1 MRYISAPRV
10 SPRFCGVPA
19 RWWSASH
26 ASLDA
31 QLLLFVFAMFDVKTS
46 SSAPLE
52 SGAQARGVTLA
63 SKEHSYTPIRTL
75 SASHR
80 GQILQHLLDLS
91 AHDRY
96 LRFGYPA
103 TDAQVQRYVEGL
115 DFTRDEVFG
124 IHGSQL
130 ELVAVA
136 HLAFDVAADKP
147 KAAEFG
153 VSVAGHCRGQRI
165 GARLFER
172 AVMHASN
179 EGVQTIYIHALSEN
193 VAMLKIAR
201 KAGATVQRWGS
212 ESEAYLTLP
221 VANLNSRLCAVWEDQ
236 IGEMDYRIK
245 AQAYQFQSFL
255 GQLQTRGPLPEAEPL
270 ESTE

>member
-1 MRYISAPRV
+1 MFDLKTPFSAPFGIELQ
-10 SPRFCGVPA
+10 PRE
-19 RWWSASH
+19 
-26 ASLDA
+26 
-31 QLLLFVFAMFDVKTS
+31 S
-46 SSAPLE
+46 SQPVQPTPE
-52 SGAQARGVTLA
+52 LA
-63 SKEHSYTPIRTL
+63 YTPIRTL

-80 GQILQHLLDLS
+80 AQILQHLLSLS
-91 AHDRY
+91 SHDRY

-103 TDAQVQRYVEGL
+103 SDAQVQRYVDGL
-115 DFTRDEVFG
+115 DFSRDEVFG

-136 HLAFDVAADKP
+136 HLAFDPAAEGKP
-147 KAAEFG
+147 RAAEFG
-153 VSVAGHCRGQRI
+153 VSVSGHCRGQRM

-179 EGVQTIYIHALSEN
+179 EGVQTMYIHALSEN

-201 KAGATVQRWGS
+201 KAGATVQRMGS
-212 ESEAYLTLP
+212 ESEAYLSLP

-245 AQAYQFQSFL
+245 AQAVQFQAFL
-255 GQLQTRGPLPEAEPL
+255 SHLQPWSPQPQAKQL
-270 ESTE
+270 ESAE

>member
-1 MRYISAPRV
+1 
-10 SPRFCGVPA
+10 
-19 RWWSASH
+19 
-26 ASLDA
+26 
-31 QLLLFVFAMFDVKTS
+31 MFDVKTP
-46 SSAPLE
+46 SSAPLGTE
-52 SGAQARGVTLA
+52 SQARDSTLP
-63 SKEHSYTPIRTL
+63 SKELTYTPIRTL

-80 GQILQHLLDLS
+80 EQILQHLLNLS

-103 TDAQVQRYVEGL
+103 SDMQVQRYVDGL

-136 HLAFDVAADKP
+136 HLAFDAATADKP

-153 VSVAGHCRGQRI
+153 VSVSGHCRGQRI

-179 EGVQTIYIHALSEN
+179 KGVQSMYIHALSEN

-245 AQAYQFQSFL
+245 AQAHQFQSFL
-255 GQLQTRGPLPEAEPL
+255 GHLQQWGAVPEAESL